1 MDLYYH
7 PLSRYSQKVLIAL
20 YEKQANFYPR
30 IIELSDPL
38 ARQDYRKLSPTGKLP
53 LLRYQ
58 HNQLYPEST
67 IIIEFLDNTF
77 PNNTQLLLREQPNNL
92 ATRLW
97 DRLVD
102 FELNE
107 GLCLYDKHSNTN
119 NQLEQQAQ
127 LRNIRLFLLRL
138 EQQLTTHY
146 WLCGDSLSL
155 ADCALIPCIHH
166 PLILNEIRDLEH
178 LSRYRQQSL
187 VRGAWMLVSDEI
199 EQARSAH
206 AAGLAIPPLN

>member
-1 MDLYYH
+1 M
-7 PLSRYSQKVLIAL
+7 
-20 YEKQANFYPR
+20 
-30 IIELSDPL
+30 
-38 ARQDYRKLSPTGKLP
+38 
-53 LLRYQ
+53 
-58 HNQLYPEST
+58 
-67 IIIEFLDNTF
+67 
-77 PNNTQLLLREQPNNL
+77 
-92 ATRLW
+92 
-97 DRLVD
+97 D

-127 LRNIRLFLLRL
+127 LKSIRQFLERL
-138 EQQLTTHY
+138 ELQLKEHY

-206 AAGLAIPPLN
+206 AAGLAIPPLS